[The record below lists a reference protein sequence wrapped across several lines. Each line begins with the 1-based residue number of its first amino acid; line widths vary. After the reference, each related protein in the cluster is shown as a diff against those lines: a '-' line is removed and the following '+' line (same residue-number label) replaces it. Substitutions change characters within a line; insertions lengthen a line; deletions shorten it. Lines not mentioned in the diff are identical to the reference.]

1 VAISEDADHIATES
15 DETPIGLINR
25 WPYYRAKLFA
35 EREALAMNSASF
47 EVVSINPTLLLG
59 PGDTNRSSTEDVALF
74 LERKVPAI
82 PPGGMSFV
90 DARDAAEALV
100 LAMEKGTP
108 GARYLIGGCN
118 LTLRE
123 FFERL
128 ERASGVKGPKIP
140 VPRSPTV
147 ASVGVKL
154 FSKLLDKVNVEM
166 PLPPQRL
173 DMSQFFWYLDA
184 SKAEREL
191 GWTPRDPSQ
200 TILDTIRDL
209 RERGVG

>member
-1 VAISEDADHIATES
+1 MSEDADQITNEN

-35 EREALAMNSASF
+35 EREALSFNGAGF
-47 EVVSINPTLLLG
+47 EVISVNPTLLLG
-59 PGDTNRSSTEDVALF
+59 PGDENRSSTEDVALF
-74 LERKVPAI
+74 LERKIPAI

-90 DARDAAEALV
+90 DARDAAEALW

-108 GARYLIGGCN
+108 GSRYLVGACN
-118 LTLRE
+118 LTIRE

-128 ERASGVKGPKIP
+128 ERASGVKGPKLP
-140 VPRSPTV
+140 VPRAPTV
-147 ASVGVKL
+147 ASVGVNL

-173 DMSQFFWYLDA
+173 DMAQFYWYLDS
-184 SKAEREL
+184 SKAEKEL
-191 GWTPRDPSQ
+191 GWSSREPSQ
-200 TILDTIRDL
+200 TIIDTIRDL
-209 RERGVG
+209 RDRGVG